1 MNDKTREDILKIMT
15 HYGFWAIY
23 QDYMQGVAGYIR
35 ANQAKVYCE
44 ILFPADY
51 PKKNAIF
58 KFPKKTSV
66 KILNRYK
73 ELTNIGK
80 NINPIQILD
89 ELKLITET
97 LPPQGVILEEDLDN
111 EIKRA
116 EKYYKIEP
124 SKDKYLLK
132 IEFESSHSFY
142 YSMELHLHNYP
153 KSIEINFSN
162 DLAKTIGPPYSLE
175 LIKNWN
181 PKNPLDILEI
191 IDFVNKILKTCRNT
205 LTEDQK
211 ISIRN
216 LNITSNSVII
226 KDLNFPIPS
235 GELVGIRTENPE
247 IIKPFF
253 NCFIGKQNF
262 RGEIRIFNKPISDK
276 TVKII
281 YLDFTKD
288 TIFDLFNIGPNIKI
302 KKAVNQIKS
311 GEIASKMVDNVLII
325 TQLDTVKNFKLKN
338 LTETQ
343 KRRAILAL
351 SAIIQPDVILINK
364 PEFELNDT
372 EQKRIWRIIKEL
384 NENYFI
390 TTIIYS
396 ESIYIKNCNVILII
410 NESGELLDFGTH
422 EKLISLLPTNDI
434 IILQL
439 NEYNTKDINYI
450 QSIPEVQFIVEER
463 RGEKYRIFTKKDT
476 SNIVK
481 LLFNELGDKIF
492 NISKEKPDLKDIIP
506 YLRYKKRLG
515 D

>member
-1 MNDKTREDILKIMT
+1 MNDKTREDTLKIMT
-15 HYGFWAIY
+15 NYRFWAIY

-35 ANQAKVYCE
+35 ANEARVYCE
-44 ILFPADY
+44 ILFPENY

-73 ELTNIGK
+73 ELTNKNK
-80 NINPIQILD
+80 NINPIEILD
-89 ELKLITET
+89 ELKIITGT
-97 LPPQGVILEEDLDN
+97 LPPQGVILEEDLEN

-116 EKYYKIEP
+116 EKYYKIQP

-142 YSMELHLHNYP
+142 YSVELSLHNYP
-153 KSIEINFSN
+153 KSIEITFSN
-162 DLAKTIGPPYSLE
+162 DLTKTIGQSSSLDI
-175 LIKNWN
+175 IKNWN

-191 IDFVNKILKTCRNT
+191 IDYVNKILKTCRKT

-216 LNITSNSVII
+216 LNVTSNGVII

-262 RGEIRIFNKPISDK
+262 SGEIMIFNKFISDK
-276 TVKII
+276 SLKII
-281 YLDFTKD
+281 YLDFITD
-288 TIFDLFNIGPNIKI
+288 DLYDLFHLNSNTKF

-311 GEIASKMVDNVLII
+311 HEIDSKMVDNVLII
-325 TQLDTVKNFKLKN
+325 TQLDTVKNSKLKN

-351 SAIIQPDVILINK
+351 SLMTQPDLILINK

-410 NESGELLDFGTH
+410 NEMGELLDFGTH

-439 NEYNTKDINYI
+439 NKYENKDINYI

-463 RGEKYRIFTKKDT
+463 KGEKYRIFTKKNI

-492 NISKEKPDLKDIIP
+492 NISKQKPDLKDIVP
-506 YLRYKKRLG
+506 YLRYKKRLT